1 MAQLGVENNPQQAD
15 FATEIDWANIHTIL
29 LDMDGTLLDLHFD
42 LHFWMEYF
50 PLVYAN
56 QHGLS
61 HQQSKDKIYPILRAE
76 QGKLHWYCLDYWQ
89 KIFALDIAKLK
100 EDVAHLIQIHPFVLD
115 FLTQAKA
122 RKKRIYLVTNAHR
135 KTIQLKM
142 RMTNLES
149 YFEQIISSHDY
160 GFAKEEQAFW
170 TKLEHSI
177 ALDKAKSIFFDDS
190 LSVLNAA
197 QKFGVGTVVAINK
210 PSSKIAIKSIE
221 GFLNIE
227 NFKDI
232 LT

>member
-1 MAQLGVENNPQQAD
+1 
-15 FATEIDWANIHTIL
+15 
-29 LDMDGTLLDLHFD
+29 
-42 LHFWMEYF
+42 
-50 PLVYAN
+50 
-56 QHGLS
+56 
-61 HQQSKDKIYPILRAE
+61 
-76 QGKLHWYCLDYWQ
+76 
-89 KIFALDIAKLK
+89 
-100 EDVAHLIQIHPFVLD
+100 
-115 FLTQAKA
+115 
-122 RKKRIYLVTNAHR
+122 
-135 KTIQLKM
+135 
-142 RMTNLES
+142 MTNLEG

-170 TKLEHSI
+170 TKLEQSI
-177 ALDKAKSIFFDDS
+177 LLDKTKSIFFDDS